1 MRAKVNRHTGKQAQ
15 DVNQVKTRQDKG
27 GRGASASVCVFGCH
41 LDLGT
46 MEDVRCEN
54 WGINWSGG
62 AKIGDGLALLAGGQ
76 RDWHV

>member
-1 MRAKVNRHTGKQAQ
+1 MRAKVNRQTGKQAQ
-15 DVNQVKTRQDKG
+15 DVKTDKTR
-27 GRGASASVCVFGCH
+27 GAAVRVCVWLSLG
-41 LDLGT
+41 LGLGT
-46 MEDVRCEN
+46 IEDVRCEN

>member
-1 MRAKVNRHTGKQAQ
+1 MRVKRRKRECESESENESESKTGRPGCQ
-15 DVNQVKTRQDKG
+15 G
-27 GRGASASVCVFGCH
+27 CVW
-41 LDLGT
+41 LVVTWTWDD
-46 MEDVRCEN
+46 EDARCEN